1 MFTIRSMKTILFT
14 HWETVLRNSGFHCS
28 KIQSHTIT
36 IRWYLGWLKRRGE
49 KATCGNAR
57 RFVAE
62 LIRERSPED
71 WMAERWRQA
80 LRWFFVNAPER
91 IPVHQNKGG
100 QAPARFGGGVQ
111 MEPKSPQTSPRLQ
124 GEADR
129 KESRIQDRKEK
140 PDEPHEFR
148 VIRPSFQTAEKG
160 EKSAK
165 RVHETLPDSKDADA
179 NLNKARELMRVR
191 HMSLATER
199 SYLGW
204 LKRFLRFCKVCGD
217 GNPSQESLQSYL
229 THLAVRE
236 GVSASTQ
243 KQALNACVFFLREV
257 MKLELG
263 DFSSF
268 MRGRIRRSIP
278 VVLSREELQRLF
290 DALPARYRLMAR
302 LQYGTGLRLSE
313 LMRLRV
319 KDVDFAR
326 RQIVVRAGKGNKD
339 RLVGLPEPLAGELET
354 QLRYART
361 LHEED
366 RRRGLPGVEMPSS
379 GLQRKFSKSAEAWEW
394 FWLWPGQNES
404 TDPRSGVIRRH
415 HFHPG
420 IYQKHIK
427 QAARRAG
434 LAKRVTSH
442 TLRHCFATHL
452 LERGTDIRSVQD
464 LLGHRSIETTQIY
477 LHVLSKPGM
486 ALPTPLV
493 A

>member
-1 MFTIRSMKTILFT
+1 MKTILFT
-14 HWETVLRNSGFHCS
+14 HWETVLRTSGFHHS

-36 IRWYLGWLKRRGE
+36 IRWYLGWLKQRQE
-49 KATCGNAR
+49 KATCDNAR
-57 RFVAE
+57 SFVAE

-80 LRWFFVNAPER
+80 LRWFFVNAPLRVPVER
-91 IPVHQNKGG
+91 FTGRRTSMSRTEGDTQNHQL
-100 QAPARFGGGVQ
+100 
-111 MEPKSPQTSPRLQ
+111 PQ
-124 GEADR
+124 EAQR
-129 KESRIQDRKEK
+129 RVPETESRPQGGKKK
-140 PDEPHEFR
+140 PDNANGFR
-148 VIRPSFQTAEKG
+148 VVRPSSQTAENG
-160 EKSAK
+160 DKSAEC
-165 RVHETLPDSKDADA
+165 VHETLPDWNDENARLD
-179 NLNKARELMRVR
+179 KARELMRVR
-191 HMSLATER
+191 HMSLDTER

-204 LKRFLRFCKVCGD
+204 LKRFLRFCKAIGGNTD
-217 GNPSQESLQSYL
+217 GEALRAYL

-236 GVSASTQ
+236 RVGASTQ

-263 DFSSF
+263 DFSDF
-268 MRGRIRRSIP
+268 IRGRARRSIP

-319 KDVDFAR
+319 KDVDIAR

-339 RLVGLPEPLAGELET
+339 RLVGLPEPLVGELET
-354 QLRYART
+354 QLRYARS

-404 TDPRSGVIRRH
+404 TDPRSRVVRRH
-415 HFHPG
+415 HIHPG

-427 QAARRAG
+427 QAATLAR

-452 LERGTDIRSVQD
+452 LEGGTDIRSVQD
-464 LLGHRSIETTQIY
+464 LLGHRNIETTQIY

>member
-1 MFTIRSMKTILFT
+1 MFTIDFMKTILFT
-14 HWETVLRNSGFHCS
+14 HWENALETSGFHHS
-28 KIQSHTIT
+28 KIQSHKIT
-36 IRWYLGWLKRRGE
+36 IRWYLGWLKRRHE
-49 KATCGNAR
+49 NATCDNAR

-62 LIRERSPED
+62 LIQERSPEA

-80 LRWFFVNAPER
+80 LRWFFVNAPLRVPVKRFTGRRTSMSLTEGETRNHRLPQEAERR
-91 IPVHQNKGG
+91 IPEPESGPQGG
-100 QAPARFGGGVQ
+100 
-111 MEPKSPQTSPRLQ
+111 K
-124 GEADR
+124 
-129 KESRIQDRKEK
+129 KK
-140 PDEPHEFR
+140 PDNDNGYG
-148 VIRPSFQTAEKG
+148 VTNSSIQVAEDCAKPTG
-160 EKSAK
+160 VVDETSA
-165 RVHETLPDSKDADA
+165 DWKDVNAHLDKTCA
-179 NLNKARELMRVR
+179 LLRVR

-204 LKRFLRFCKVCGD
+204 LKRFLRFCKVTGIGRPD
-217 GNPSQESLQSYL
+217 GEALRTYL

-236 GVSASTQ
+236 RVGAATQ

-257 MKLELG
+257 MQLEPG
-263 DFSSF
+263 DFSDF
-268 MRGRIRRSIP
+268 IRGRPRRSLP

-339 RLVGLPEPLAGELET
+339 RLVSLPEPLVGELET
-354 QLRYART
+354 QLRYARS

-379 GLQRKFSKSAEAWEW
+379 GLQRKFSRAAEAWEW
-394 FWLWPGQNES
+394 FWLWPGQSES
-404 TDPRSGVIRRH
+404 TDPRSRVVRH
-415 HFHPG
+415 HHIHPG

-427 QAARRAG
+427 QAATLAR

-452 LERGTDIRSVQD
+452 LEGGTDIRSVQD
-464 LLGHRSIETTQIY
+464 LLGHRGIETTQIY